1 MASDLNEQAGLLLFG
16 ISLNATREVAPEEKV
31 GKHARPS
38 ARARAREGPGRHLD
52 VAGAPP
58 PSVGGGSSAASICC
72 CSTDYGAPCRLG
84 LHRTVVLGRDGTE
97 CENERHHPCR
107 RRAGTDPAPRSAR
120 PPACTV
126 TSPCLTG

>member
-58 PSVGGGSSAASICC
+58 PSVGGGSSHPLPRYAAV
-72 CSTDYGAPCRLG
+72 L
-84 LHRTVVLGRDGTE
+84 RTT
-97 CENERHHPCR
+97 
-107 RRAGTDPAPRSAR
+107 APRADLGCTAR
-120 PPACTV
+120 
-126 TSPCLTG
+126 